1 MSLRRP
7 GACRSIAERHG
18 FPVTGRAHGV
28 FEQRPSFAG
37 SGRALGVWGPSR
49 SPHFQ
54 LPPGGR
60 GRPLRRRIA
69 VAGVALTVYGVGL
82 GFLGGVAVDR
92 MLFDRERNAAVSRLE
107 QASRKLHGALMELE
121 RETGK
126 R

>member
-7 GACRSIAERHG
+7 GVCRSSEERHG
-18 FPVTGRAHGV
+18 FPGMRRTQ
-28 FEQRPSFAG
+28 E
-37 SGRALGVWGPSR
+37 VWGPSR
-49 SPHFQ
+49 RPHFQ
-54 LPPGGR
+54 LAPGAH

-69 VAGVALTVYGVGL
+69 VAGVALTLYGVVL

>member
-1 MSLRRP
+1 M
-7 GACRSIAERHG
+7 
-18 FPVTGRAHGV
+18 
-28 FEQRPSFAG
+28 
-37 SGRALGVWGPSR
+37 
-49 SPHFQ
+49 
-54 LPPGGR
+54 
-60 GRPLRRRIA
+60 
-69 VAGVALTVYGVGL
+69 ALTLYGVVL